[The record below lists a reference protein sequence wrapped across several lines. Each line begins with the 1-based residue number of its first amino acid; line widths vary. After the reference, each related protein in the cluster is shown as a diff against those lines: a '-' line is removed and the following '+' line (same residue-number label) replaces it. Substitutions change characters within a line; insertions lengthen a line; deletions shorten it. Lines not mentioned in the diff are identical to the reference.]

1 MNVVN
6 GRIRRN
12 DPKRVVMFRHAELAH
27 SGAVSPDAD
36 IKAARPARGR
46 RLALWVASA
55 SALAVVVTCIVAYGD
70 RFDHE
75 QAPGIVGPTSPAQ
88 STSWSGH
95 VALPS
100 SPPAR
105 GNAVA
110 SVELAPPVSSAPSD
124 HRAGSTP
131 DSAAPQSVTRG
142 HAETRDAATQNRRH
156 SAPRVRAIARHAPEI
171 TRSTSPT
178 LQASSSGHAATSSSP
193 RARETAIGSV
203 GLAPP
208 VPSASFDHRSA
219 PSPNSASSQ
228 LAEGHL
234 AGGHGVGS
242 GAGGSGAGGS
252 GAGGSGTGGLGAGSS
267 GAGGSGT
274 GGLGAGSSGAGSSGV
289 GSSGVG
295 SSGAGGHGAGGPGAG
310 SSGAGGH
317 GAGGSGA
324 GGAGA
329 GGAGAGGAGAGGAGA
344 GGAGAGG
351 AGAGGAGA
359 GGAG

>member
-1 MNVVN
+1 MFYLHRVVANCGIIQQAGLRPPVRIGQEVGERFHSSNAYDRKRTPLPLPCGTRGRTRRTVPRLISMSTPVRRRHMNVVN
-6 GRIRRN
+6 GRISRN

-70 RFDHE
+70 RFDYE

-105 GNAVA
+105 GTAVT

-156 SAPRVRAIARHAPEI
+156 SAPHVRAISRHAPEI

-178 LQASSSGHAATSSSP
+178 RQASSSGHVATSSSP
-193 RARETAIGSV
+193 PARKTAIGSV
-203 GLAPP
+203 ELAPP
-208 VPSASFDHRSA
+208 V
-219 PSPNSASSQ
+219 
-228 LAEGHL
+228 
-234 AGGHGVGS
+234 
-242 GAGGSGAGGS
+242 
-252 GAGGSGTGGLGAGSS
+252 
-267 GAGGSGT
+267 
-274 GGLGAGSSGAGSSGV
+274 
-289 GSSGVG
+289 
-295 SSGAGGHGAGGPGAG
+295 
-310 SSGAGGH
+310 
-317 GAGGSGA
+317 
-324 GGAGA
+324 
-329 GGAGAGGAGAGGAGA
+329 
-344 GGAGAGG
+344 
-351 AGAGGAGA
+351 
-359 GGAG
+359 

>member
-95 VALPS
+95 VALSS

-105 GNAVA
+105 GTAVA

-131 DSAAPQSVTRG
+131 DSAVPQSVTRG
-142 HAETRDAATQNRRH
+142 HAETRDAATRNRRH
-156 SAPRVRAIARHAPEI
+156 SVPHVRAIARHAPEI
-171 TRSTSPT
+171 TRPTSPT
-178 LQASSSGHAATSSSP
+178 LQASSSGHVATSSSP
-193 RARETAIGSV
+193 PARKTAIGSV
-203 GLAPP
+203 EFAPP

-242 GAGGSGAGGS
+242 GAGGSGT
-252 GAGGSGTGGLGAGSS
+252 GGSGTG
-267 GAGGSGT
+267 
-274 GGLGAGSSGAGSSGV
+274 
-289 GSSGVG
+289 
-295 SSGAGGHGAGGPGAG
+295 
-310 SSGAGGH
+310 
-317 GAGGSGA
+317 
-324 GGAGA
+324 
-329 GGAGAGGAGAGGAGA
+329 
-344 GGAGAGG
+344 
-351 AGAGGAGA
+351 
-359 GGAG
+359 